1 MKSLSYSLFPLREV
15 FIENVTSSQPL
26 WAMTGLSPLA
36 PAQEHQCWLPHVNW
50 PAASLSPC
58 PIHLVLPQGIFWS
71 GWIAEIGIWRA
82 GGMVGTGEDEEVSP
96 SAIVCLAGI
105 S

>member
-36 PAQEHQCWLPHVNW
+36 PAQEHQC
-50 PAASLSPC
+50 
-58 PIHLVLPQGIFWS
+58 
-71 GWIAEIGIWRA
+71 
-82 GGMVGTGEDEEVSP
+82 
-96 SAIVCLAGI
+96 
-105 S
+105 